1 MKNLLD
7 KAQQSKGWHFWLF
20 FALLVFLSLFMM
32 FLYEPLC
39 PGQDFFFHYRRLQA
53 LMDALNDHSWPYYL
67 DYTAINGYGYFTKA
81 FYPDLILMPFAFI
94 GNFTDAAFAY
104 KLLIFTMTVLCGT
117 FTYYAVNYVYK
128 NRFAA
133 SVGAL
138 LFTFSSYRLLDIYHR
153 ASLAESISFTFIP
166 IVFLG
171 LYHIIKGDYKKW
183 YILAIG
189 YSLMIFT
196 HLISSVL
203 MFVIMLIFL
212 IIYYKPLLKEPKRI
226 GYLVLAGV
234 VTVVITSY
242 YIFPMA
248 EQMLSDLFYYQSRQ
262 LMTKVQGALSPPH
275 WVVWSMF
282 IGFGIPD
289 QPFIA
294 GVGLLL
300 TASIALR
307 LFVYEKSDKLRSL
320 DIGVIVGLV
329 FIVACSSFFPWTV
342 FPFSL
347 LDFIQFPWRLLEF
360 SGFLFAIA
368 GGYYLSQLLKTNK
381 RRLLGCG
388 AIAVLIAIMLANDAK
403 IYQKYRCTRDITE
416 VAPLTDN
423 YHLGGLEYLPEKV
436 PDLKYL
442 HQRGDSVKAQSD
454 TVNISDFTRVKE
466 FTGFNVYINSGDS
479 LELPLVYYK
488 GYAATLNGKEIPV
501 TESSRGLVQIPVGQ
515 SGRVEAWYKG
525 TLIQKLSFYT
535 TILSIFALCAY
546 IFLQNRKKKHL
557 KN

>member
-1 MKNLLD
+1 
-7 KAQQSKGWHFWLF
+7 
-20 FALLVFLSLFMM
+20 MM

-39 PGQDFFFHYRRLQA
+39 PGQDFFFHFRRLQA
-53 LMDALNDHSWPYYL
+53 LMDALKDHSWPYYL

-81 FYPDLILMPFAFI
+81 FYPDLILIPFAFI

-128 NRFAA
+128 DKFAA

-153 ASLAESISFTFIP
+153 ASLAEVISFTFIP

-203 MFVIMLIFL
+203 MFVTMLIFL
-212 IIYYKPLLKEPKRI
+212 VIYYKPLLKEPKRI
-226 GYLVLAGV
+226 AYLVLAGV
-234 VTVVITSY
+234 VTIVVTSY

-248 EQMLSDLFYYQSRQ
+248 EQMLSDLFYYQTREI
-262 LMTKVQGALSPPH
+262 MTRVQGALYPPH
-275 WVVWSMF
+275 WIVWGMF
-282 IGFGIPD
+282 LGFTITE
-289 QPFIA
+289 QAFIA

-320 DIGVIVGLV
+320 DIGVVVGLV
-329 FIVACSSFFPWTV
+329 FIVACSFFFPWTT

-368 GGYYLSQLLKTNK
+368 GGYYFSRLLKTNK
-381 RRLLGCG
+381 RRLVGCG
-388 AIAVLIAIMLANDAK
+388 AIAVLIAIMLANDSK
-403 IYQKYRCTRDITE
+403 MYQNYRCTRDILEEAT
-416 VAPLTDN
+416 VRDN
-423 YHLGGLEYLPEKV
+423 YHLGGMEYLPDKV
-436 PDLKYL
+436 PDMKYI
-442 HQRGDSVKAQSD
+442 HQRGDSVKAQND
-454 TVNISDFTRVKE
+454 TIVISDFTRAKGL
-466 FTGFNVYINSGDS
+466 TGFNISINTKDS
-479 LELPLVYYK
+479 LELPLIYYK
-488 GYAATLNGKEIPV
+488 GYAATLNGQEIPV
-501 TESSRGLVQIPVGQ
+501 TQSSHGLVQVPVDQ

-525 TLIQKLSFYT
+525 TLIQKLGFYT
-535 TILSIFALCAY
+535 TILTIFALCAY
-546 IFLQNRKKKHL
+546 IFLKNRKKKHL
-557 KN
+557 KT